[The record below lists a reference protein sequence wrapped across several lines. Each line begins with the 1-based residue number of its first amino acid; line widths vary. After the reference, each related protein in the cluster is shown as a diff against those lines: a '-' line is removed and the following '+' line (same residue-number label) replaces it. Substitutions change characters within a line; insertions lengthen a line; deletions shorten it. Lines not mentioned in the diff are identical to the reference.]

1 VGLISLRKLIFF
13 FVLFITFHSIA
24 SAMTFI
30 FKTGKRVQGTLLYED
45 ASTIRIRAS
54 DGLLM
59 SLNKNSL
66 DQAAMHAV
74 NVEEQRKQNTLEQ
87 VERAVAGAGNESLAT
102 NTQNDADRKKEKIH
116 VITNSEV
123 HREVRRVASLEQR
136 KLRAQKAKAEY
147 VRLKNQCRAAGASPP
162 GKGILRTDEYTVHGK
177 RVKVTGYWADPKEI
191 ERAKMVC
198 AKARVAEAEWI
209 DAERDL
215 SASTQ

>member
-1 VGLISLRKLIFF
+1 M
-13 FVLFITFHSIA
+13 A
-24 SAMTFI
+24 FI

-45 ASTIRIRAS
+45 ASTIRIRTS

-66 DQAAMHAV
+66 NQEAMRAV
-74 NVEEQRKQNTLEQ
+74 NVEEQRKQKTLEQ
-87 VERAVAGAGNESLAT
+87 VESAVAGAGNESQT
-102 NTQNDADRKKEKIH
+102 NRQNDADQKKEKIH
-116 VITNSEV
+116 VITNIEV

-147 VRLKNQCRAAGASPP
+147 DRLKNQCRAAGASPP